1 MGAAMAR
8 RRPKAK
14 AAQAKMQATRDEAV
28 KKSDDSVKENGKKH
42 GKKSKG

>member
-14 AAQAKMQATRDEAV
+14 AAQASMV
-28 KKSDDSVKENGKKH
+28 KLREETAKKADQSVKDNAKKH

>member
-14 AAQAKMQATRDEAV
+14 AAQAKMQATRDEAN
-28 KKSDDSVKENGKKH
+28 KKYEHKAQEQGKKPA
-42 GKKSKG
+42 KKSKG